1 MPRILWQNTH
11 STWLAAVV
19 VVVVLALLWLGYCR
33 SPLRG
38 WRKAAAMLC
47 KLAAQ
52 ALLALCLLDPLW
64 TKQQPKKG
72 ENEVIVLVDTSASL
86 ETAEKPGQPSR
97 AAQVTAAL
105 NDGKQD
111 AAWIR
116 SLSEDFR
123 LRLMTAGAQTQSVP
137 HFHTLKYDGT
147 RSDLCRTLT
156 TLRSSGGNLAA
167 VVLVSDG
174 NATDASAWK
183 ADSKGAPVFTVLA
196 GKQSPAPDLA
206 ILDATVATSPFE
218 DAPITLTS
226 RVSAHGLSGRQA
238 TLSALDEQGKAVVT
252 EKVTFNGDS
261 PQTLRLRIPVAKPGV
276 TFHKL
281 ELKAE
286 GVQEATLA
294 NNTRLLAADRGA
306 GPYRVLYIAGRPN
319 WEYKFLRR
327 AIAGDDDI
335 QMPSLVRIAKREP
348 KFEWRGHA
356 GESSNPLFRGFGA
369 KDGEEAQR
377 YDQPVL
383 IRLGTR
389 DAKELSDGFPKAAE
403 DFFSEYRAI
412 IIDDLEAAFFTQEQ
426 MHLIQRFVSE
436 RGGALLMLGGQ
447 ECYQAGG
454 YDHTPIGSMLPVYLD
469 RTSTTGP
476 MVDARFNL
484 TREGWLEP
492 WMRLRTDR
500 AEDEKRLASMPAFF
514 SINQTFS
521 IKPGASILATV
532 SDGVQPAV
540 PAIVSQ
546 RFGEGR
552 VGSVLVAD
560 LWRWGMKDEEQRKD
574 MERAWRQLMRWLVVD
589 VADSITFAAETDA
602 ADKERVKLSVRVR
615 DRSFK
620 AHGDA
625 MVKVEVIQ
633 PDGKKS
639 QLFAEPSLKEAGLF
653 ETEFF
658 ASAPGN
664 YRATASVEDM
674 EKRATLGT
682 RATGWTHDPQ
692 AVEFSRLEPDKALMQ
707 RIATETGGQ
716 MLALEE
722 ISKLPDLLKNIRVPV
737 EVTLSSPLWHSPWI
751 FLALLLLIGAEWYL
765 RRKGGMA

>member
-19 VVVVLALLWLGYCR
+19 VVVVLALLWQGYRR

-38 WRKAAAMLC
+38 WRRLAAMLC
-47 KLAAQ
+47 KLAAL

-64 TKQQPKKG
+64 TSQQPKKG
-72 ENEVIVLVDTSASL
+72 ENEIIVLVDTSASL
-86 ETAEKPGQPSR
+86 ETAEKPGEPTR

-116 SLSEDFR
+116 ALSEDFR

-137 HFHTLKYDGT
+137 HFHTLIYDGT
-147 RSDLCRTLT
+147 RSDLCRTLM
-156 TLRSSGGNLAA
+156 TLRSGGSNLAA
-167 VVLVSDG
+167 VVLISDG
-174 NATDASAWK
+174 NATDATAWK
-183 ADSKGAPVFTVLA
+183 SQAAGSPVFTVLA

-226 RVSAHGLSGRQA
+226 RVSSHGLSGKQA

-252 EKVTFNGDS
+252 EKITFNGDS
-261 PQTLRLRIPVAKPGV
+261 PQTVRLRIPVAKPGV

-286 GVQEATLA
+286 GVKEATLA

-319 WEYKFLRR
+319 WEYKYLRR

-369 KDGEEAQR
+369 KEGEEAQR

-389 DAKELSDGFPKAAE
+389 DSKELSDGFPKSAE
-403 DFFSEYRAI
+403 DLFSEYRAI

-476 MVDARFNL
+476 MLDARFNL

-500 AEDEKRLASMPAFF
+500 AEDEKRLATMPAFF

-532 SDGVQPAV
+532 SDAAQTTV

-589 VADSITFAAETDA
+589 VTDSITFAAETDA
-602 ADKERVKLSVRVR
+602 ADRERVKLSVRVR
-615 DRSFK
+615 DRAFK

-625 MVKVEVIQ
+625 MVKVEVTQ

-658 ASAPGN
+658 ASAAGN

-674 EKRATLGT
+674 EKHATLGT
-682 RATGWTHDPQ
+682 RATGWTYDPQ

-707 RIATETGGQ
+707 RIATDTQGQ
-716 MLALEE
+716 MLTLEE
-722 ISKLPDLLKNIRVPV
+722 IGRLPELLKNIRVPV
-737 EVTLSSPLWHSPWI
+737 EVTLSTPLWHSPWI
-751 FLALLLLIGAEWYL
+751 FLALLLLIGAEWFL

>member
-1 MPRILWQNTH
+1 MPRILWQNTDI
-11 STWLAAVV
+11 TWLAALVV
-19 VVVVLALLWLGYCR
+19 VFVLALLWLGYRR

-38 WRKAAAMLC
+38 WRKLAAITC
-47 KLAAQ
+47 KLAAL

-64 TKQQPKKG
+64 TRQQPKKG

-86 ETAEKPGQPSR
+86 DTAEKAGEPTR
-97 AAQVTAAL
+97 AAQVTAAVKSG
-105 NDGKQD
+105 DED
-111 AAWIR
+111 AAWIKA
-116 SLSEDFR
+116 LSEDFR
-123 LRLMTAGAQTQSVP
+123 LRLMTAGSQTQSVP
-137 HFHTLKYDGT
+137 HFRALKFDGS
-147 RSDLCRTLT
+147 RSDLCRTLM
-156 TLRSSGGNLAA
+156 TLRSGGSNLAA
-167 VVLVSDG
+167 VVLISDG
-174 NATDASAWK
+174 NTTDGPVWK
-183 ADSKGAPVFTVLA
+183 AEAKGAPIFTVLA
-196 GKQSPAPDLA
+196 GKNAPTPDLA
-206 ILDATVATSPFE
+206 LLDATVAPSPFE
-218 DAPITLTS
+218 DAPITITS
-226 RVSAHGLSGRQA
+226 RVSAHGLNGKQA

-252 EKVTFNGDS
+252 EKVTFSGDS
-261 PQTLRLRIPVAKPGV
+261 PQTVRLRIPVAKPGV
-276 TFHKL
+276 SFHKL

-286 GVQEATLA
+286 GVKEATLA
-294 NNTRLLAADRGA
+294 NNTRLLEADRGS
-306 GPYRVLYIAGRPN
+306 GPYRVLYVAGRPN

-348 KFEWRGHA
+348 KFEWRGRA
-356 GESSNPLFRGFGA
+356 GESVNPLFRGFGA
-369 KDGEEAQR
+369 KEGEEAQR

-389 DAKELSDGFPKAAE
+389 DGKELSDGFPKSAE
-403 DFFSEYRAI
+403 ELFSEYRAI

-426 MHLIQRFVSE
+426 MHLIERFVSE

-454 YDHTPIGSMLPVYLD
+454 YDHTPIGRMLPVYLD
-469 RTSTTGP
+469 RTTTTGP
-476 MVDARFNL
+476 MLDARFNL
-484 TREGWLEP
+484 TREGWLES

-500 AEDEKRLASMPAFF
+500 EDDEKRLSSMPAFF

-532 SDGVQPAV
+532 SDASQTAV

-560 LWRWGMKDEEQRKD
+560 LWRWGMNDADSRKD

-589 VADSITFAAETDA
+589 VADSITFAAETDP
-602 ADKERVKLSVRVR
+602 ADRERVKLSVRVR
-615 DRSFK
+615 DRAFK

-625 MVKVEVIQ
+625 LVKIEVTQ

-658 ASAPGN
+658 SANSGN

-674 EKRATLGT
+674 EKRTPLGT
-682 RATGWTHDPQ
+682 KTTGWTYGPQ
-692 AVEFSRLEPDKALMQ
+692 ADEFSRLEPDKAFLQ
-707 RIATETGGQ
+707 RIAGETGGQ
-716 MLALEE
+716 MIALDD
-722 ISKLPDLLKNIRVPV
+722 IGRLPEMLKNIRVPV
-737 EVTLSSPLWHSPWI
+737 EVTLSTPLWHSPWV
-751 FLALLLLIGAEWYL
+751 FLALLLLLGAEWFF
-765 RRKGGMA
+765 RRTGGMA